1 MQRPRLSLLSES
13 PTQAPGTRA
22 SNASLKFGDYRF
34 MPPQLQ
40 SPEIQAFASGLP
52 LTLMHA
58 SITLVMLV
66 LGTAL
71 YCLLTPHKEI
81 TLIREGNAAAALSLG
96 GVMVGLAIPLATS
109 LSASVSPLE
118 IVLWGVSTIAVQLL
132 VFRVT
137 DMLLKGLPERIS
149 EGEVAA
155 AALLVGAKLA
165 TALILA
171 AAVAG

>member
-1 MQRPRLSLLSES
+1 
-13 PTQAPGTRA
+13 
-22 SNASLKFGDYRF
+22 
-34 MPPQLQ
+34 MPSQLQ
-40 SPEIQAFASGLP
+40 SPEVQAFATGFP
-52 LTLMHA
+52 VTLLHA
-58 SITLVMLV
+58 SVTLVMLI
-66 LGTAL
+66 LGTTL
-71 YCLLTPHKEI
+71 YALLTPHKEI
-81 TLIREGNAAAALSLG
+81 TLIREGNSAAALSLG

-109 LSASVSPLE
+109 LRASVSPLE

-137 DMLLKGLPERIS
+137 DMILKGLPERIQ

-155 AALLVGAKLA
+155 AALLVGAKIA